1 MDNANEPIFRTLPR
15 TLPAALQPP
24 KSMRPW
30 TEVLAELEA
39 RHHAQPGPRW
49 HLVQCEPG
57 EHDAHACEWLGR
69 LGYEVYYPRVR
80 KLKAVSRKGL
90 SKRQRRLRATV
101 MREVLAPLWPR
112 YVMTR
117 FDVQDGQW
125 HRIFDIAGVTGLV
138 CAQNR
143 PVPIADDLIARM
155 RASEV
160 GGAIPAA
167 TPAARIYRLGA
178 LAEITEGPFTG
189 FRGAIERVRTETIAG
204 VSAAVQLTVAINI
217 FGRLTPVD
225 LEAWQAR
232 PAD

>member
-1 MDNANEPIFRTLPR
+1 MSLAE
-15 TLPAALQPP
+15 P
-24 KSMRPW
+24 KSRRPW
-30 TEVLAELEA
+30 RDVIADLEA
-39 RHHAQPGPRW
+39 RHHAQRGPRW
-49 HLVQCEPG
+49 HLVQCAPG
-57 EHDAHACEWLGR
+57 ENDAHACEWLGR
-69 LGYEVYYPRVR
+69 LGYEVYYPRIRTLRRVGR
-80 KLKAVSRKGL
+80 KRL
-90 SKRQRRLRATV
+90 SQRQRRLRSVV

-117 FDVQDGQW
+117 FDPQDGQW

-155 RASEV
+155 RAAEV

-167 TPAARIYRLGA
+167 TPAERIYRLGA
-178 LAEITEGPFTG
+178 LAEITEGPFAG

-225 LEAWQAR
+225 LEGWQAR